1 MEERIVRTVVV
12 GSGCAGLN
20 AADTLAALGETSLL
34 LVTEDMNAGTSR
46 NTGSDKQTYYKLS
59 LSGDEG
65 DSVGALARD
74 LHYPDVNGD
83 TALCEAAASAPSFLK
98 LVSLGVPFPANEY
111 GEYVGY
117 QTDHDT
123 RRRAT
128 SAGPLTSKYMTEA
141 LEKSVL
147 TRGVSI
153 LEGALAARIVT
164 NENGVAAL
172 DVYLTDKKDFLRVR
186 CANVVLCT
194 GGPAHI
200 YQDRVYPES
209 QHGMS
214 GLALEAGAAGANLD
228 CWQYGLASVKFRWNV
243 SGSYQQVIPRYV
255 SVDREGTQREFLADA
270 LGEKQALALTFLKG
284 YQWPFDESKVPGSS
298 QVDILVKREND
309 AGRKV
314 YLDYRRNPRGWAL
327 SNLPQEAR
335 TYLENC
341 GAVQETPF
349 LRLKA
354 MNAPAVQLYRDHGID
369 LERDMLEIRV
379 CAQHHNGGIAVDAD
393 WQTCVPGLY
402 VCGEAAGTFGR
413 KRPGG
418 TALNSTQAGSLR
430 AARHIMKNSRRV
442 SETALP
448 FSPIL
453 LPRGDA
459 AFFQREM
466 TRAAAFQ
473 RDLSGMEALKKQ
485 AEEALLQA
493 VPVGENM
500 VEGLLLKDI
509 LVTQAAVLSA
519 MLFAAQE
526 TGNPPGVLLTR
537 GAQSRREPA
546 RPMPERDLWF
556 ERVWKKCR
564 EDKEHGSGAGTP
576 D

>member
-1 MEERIVRTVVV
+1 MNEITARTVVV

-20 AADTLAALGETSLL
+20 AADTLAALGEKSLL

-59 LSGDEG
+59 LAGDEG
-65 DSVGALARD
+65 DSVGALAHD

-83 TALCEAAASAPSFLK
+83 TALCEAVASAPSFLK
-98 LVSLGVPFPANEY
+98 LASLGVPFPTNEF

-141 LEKSVL
+141 LEKSVRA
-147 TRGVSI
+147 RGVSI
-153 LEGALAARIVT
+153 LDHALAARVVT
-164 NENGVAAL
+164 DENGVAAL
-172 DVYLTDKKDFLRVR
+172 DVYLTEKKEFLRVR
-186 CANVVLCT
+186 CANLVLCT

-200 YQDRVYPES
+200 YRDRVYPES

-228 CWQYGLASVKFRWNV
+228 CWQYGLASVKLRWNV
-243 SGSYQQVIPRYV
+243 SGSYQQVVPRYV
-255 SVDREGTQREFLADA
+255 SEDDQGTEREFLADA

-298 QVDILVKREND
+298 QVDILVKQEND
-309 AGRKV
+309 AGRRV
-314 YLDYRRNPRGWAL
+314 YLDYRQNPRGWAL
-327 SNLPQEAR
+327 DNLPEEAKK
-335 TYLENC
+335 YLENC

-354 MNAPAVQLYRDHGID
+354 MNGPAIQLYRDHCID
-369 LERDMLEIRV
+369 LEKEMLEIRV

-393 WQTCVPGLY
+393 WQTRVPGLY

-430 AARHIMKNSRRV
+430 AAKHIMKNNRTV
-442 SETALP
+442 SEKNLP
-448 FSPIL
+448 FEPIL

-459 AFFQREM
+459 ASFQTEM
-466 TRAAAFQ
+466 TRVAAFQ
-473 RDLSGMEALKKQ
+473 RDKNGMEALKKKVE
-485 AEEALLQA
+485 AALLQSK
-493 VPVGENM
+493 PETENM
-500 VEGLLLKDI
+500 REGLLLKDM
-509 LVTQAAVLSA
+509 LLTQKAVLSA
-519 MLFAAQE
+519 MLCAAE
-526 TGNPPGVLLTR
+526 EKGNPPGVLMTY
-537 GAQSRREPA
+537 GSESRREPT

-564 EDKEHGSGAGTP
+564 EEQEHGS
-576 D
+576 DR

>member
-1 MEERIVRTVVV
+1 MEERKARTVVV

-20 AADTLAALGETSLL
+20 AADTLAALGEESLL

-65 DSVGALARD
+65 DSVGALAHD

-98 LVSLGVPFPANEY
+98 LASLGVPFPTNEY

-141 LEKSVL
+141 LEKSV
-147 TRGVSI
+147 RAWGVSI
-153 LEGALAARIVT
+153 LDHALAARVVID
-164 NENGVAAL
+164 ENGVAAL
-172 DVYLTDKKDFLRVR
+172 DVYLTEKKEFLRVR
-186 CANVVLCT
+186 CANLVLCT

-200 YQDRVYPES
+200 YRDRVYPES

-243 SGSYQQVIPRYV
+243 SGSYQQVVPRYV
-255 SVDREGTQREFLADA
+255 SVDDQGVQREFLADA

-298 QVDILVKREND
+298 QVDIFVKREND
-309 AGRKV
+309 AGRRG
-314 YLDYRRNPRGWAL
+314 YLDYRQNPRGWAL
-327 SNLPQEAR
+327 EHLPEEAKN
-335 TYLENC
+335 YLENC

-349 LRLKA
+349 LRLKT
-354 MNAPAVQLYRDHGID
+354 MNSPAVQLYRDHGID
-369 LERDMLEIRV
+369 LEKEMLEIRV
-379 CAQHHNGGIAVDAD
+379 CAQHHNGGIAVDAN
-393 WQTCVPGLY
+393 WQTSVPGLY

-430 AARHIMKNSRRV
+430 AAKHILKNNRTV
-442 SETALP
+442 SEKNLP
-448 FSPIL
+448 FEPLL
-453 LPRGDA
+453 LPQGSA
-459 AFFQREM
+459 EPFQTEM
-466 TRAAAFQ
+466 TRSAAFQ
-473 RDLSGMEALKKQ
+473 RDRNGMEALKKQ
-485 AEEALLQA
+485 AEAALLQSN
-493 VPVGENM
+493 PETENIR
-500 VEGLLLKDI
+500 EGLLLKDI
-509 LVTQAAVLSA
+509 LLTQKAVLSA
-519 MLFAAQE
+519 MLYAAE
-526 TGNPPGVLLTR
+526 EKGNPPGVLMTY
-537 GAQSRREPA
+537 ASESRREPA
-546 RPMPERDLWF
+546 RPMPQRDLWF

-564 EDKEHGSGAGTP
+564 EEREHGS
-576 D
+576 DR